1 MLAQNSD
8 QNMEQAVDRIKRS
21 GALGRSPAYEKL
33 LDYLAECTSSGVVC
47 SEMTLAIDV
56 LHKGE
61 DFDVTAD
68 SSVRVYIY
76 KLRQK
81 LEAYY
86 DGPGSHD
93 DIRLRIPKGTYR
105 LVVEQVAEQT
115 QTTKRTSSSNS
126 HFHPYIVTLLPVS
139 LGLIC
144 IVLLAVIFLGDE
156 PFQNEAFSQEQQLF
170 WGSLLSDDKPVMIVV
185 GDYYI
190 FGETTEN
197 YDIRLV
203 REFDINSESDLREA
217 LNGSGDASG
226 AQAPDNRFDVGL
238 TYLPRGS
245 AYAISRVQ
253 EILQRTDKNP
263 RITMMSEFS
272 AEDLRSNHVIYIGY
286 ISGLGVLEN
295 YTFSASQFDVGY
307 SYDELVDIETGERYV
322 SDFIEAE
329 DNRNFVDYG
338 LIASFSVAESSQVVI
353 LSGTRDAGL
362 MEMSELAIDSN
373 ILSRME
379 LEADEN
385 RALMAVFEV
394 YGFNLTNISG
404 DLIGSEYLD
413 ASRVWG
419 E

>member
-1 MLAQNSD
+1 MLAPNSD
-8 QNMEQAVDRIKRS
+8 HVLEQAVDRIKRS
-21 GALGRSPAYEKL
+21 GALGRSPAYQKL
-33 LDYLAECTSSGVVC
+33 LDYLAECTSSGAVC

-56 LHKGE
+56 FHKGE
-61 DFDVTAD
+61 DFDVTTD

-93 DIRLRIPKGTYR
+93 DIRLSIPKGTYR
-105 LVVEQVAEQT
+105 LVVEQVVERAQT
-115 QTTKRTSSSNS
+115 NQRTTGSNS
-126 HFHPYIVTLLPVS
+126 YFQPYMATLLPVS
-139 LGLIC
+139 LGVIC
-144 IVLLAVIFLGDE
+144 IVLLAVIFLGNERLQDE
-156 PFQNEAFSQEQQLF
+156 VFSQEQQLF

-190 FGETTEN
+190 FGETTDD

-203 REFDINSESDLREA
+203 REFDINSESDLRQA
-217 LNGSGDASG
+217 LILSEDAEF
-226 AQAPDNRFDVGL
+226 PDNRFDVGL

-295 YTFSASQFDVGY
+295 YTFSASQFGVGY
-307 SYDELVDIETGERYV
+307 SYDELIDIETGESYV

-338 LIASFSVAESSQVVI
+338 LIASFSVAESSQIVI

-362 MEMSELAIDSN
+362 MEMSELAIAPN
-373 ILSRME
+373 ILARME
-379 LEADEN
+379 LEAGEN

-404 DLIGSEYLD
+404 HLIGSEYLD
-413 ASRVWG
+413 ASRAWG

>member
-8 QNMEQAVDRIKRS
+8 SVLEQAIDRIKRS

-33 LDYLAECTSSGVVC
+33 LDYLAECTSSGTAC

-93 DIRLRIPKGTYR
+93 DIRLCIPKGTYR
-105 LVVEQVAEQT
+105 LVVEQAVERI
-115 QTTKRTSSSNS
+115 QTTSSNI
-126 HFHPYIVTLLPVS
+126 HPYMATLLPLS
-139 LGLIC
+139 LGVIC
-144 IVLLAVIFLGDE
+144 IVLLAVILLGNERLQD
-156 PFQNEAFSQEQQLF
+156 EAFSQEQQLF
-170 WGSLLSDDKPVMIVV
+170 WGNLLSDDKPVMIVV

-203 REFDINSESDLREA
+203 REFDINSESDLRQA
-217 LNGSGDASG
+217 LIRSGDASG
-226 AQAPDNRFDVGL
+226 AESPDNRFDVGL

-307 SYDELVDIETGERYV
+307 SYDELVNIETGERYI

-338 LIASFSVAESSQVVI
+338 LIASFSVAESSQIVI

-362 MEMSELAIDSN
+362 MEMSELAIAPN
-373 ILSRME
+373 ILARME
-379 LEADEN
+379 LEAGES
-385 RALMAVFEV
+385 RALMGVFEV

-404 DLIGSEYLD
+404 HLIGSEYLD